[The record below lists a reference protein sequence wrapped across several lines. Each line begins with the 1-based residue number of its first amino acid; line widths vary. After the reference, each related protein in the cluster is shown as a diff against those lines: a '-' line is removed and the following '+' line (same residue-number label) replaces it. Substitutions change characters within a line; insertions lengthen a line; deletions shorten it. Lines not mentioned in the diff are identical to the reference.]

1 MDRPT
6 SVDFAAFLELHEFE
20 SSLRDG
26 LLRDIRS
33 GVYAPGKLADPWM
46 SLRLALRKI
55 EATPA
60 VMKRF
65 ESLCP
70 SDDEPEPLT
79 DEQIARLAALDV
91 PDFEAPANP
100 DMDGAVDAFINIM
113 VPADGHFMKALLT
126 PQ

>member
-20 SSLRDG
+20 SPLRDA
-26 LLRDIRS
+26 LLRDIRA
-33 GVYAPGKLADPWM
+33 GVYAPGRLADPWM
-46 SLRLALRKI
+46 SLRLALRKLKA
-55 EATPA
+55 EPV

-70 SDDEPEPLT
+70 SDDEPAPLT

-91 PDFEAPANP
+91 PDFEAPTDP
-100 DMDGAVDAFINIM
+100 DMNGAIDAFVNIM